1 MKLDEKD
8 LTILSRLMQDSSTT
22 MVKLSELLD
31 MPRAT
36 VQERIR
42 KMRKEG
48 VIKRFTVVA
57 DHGKL
62 GRPVKAFILVSFLPA
77 PEVSQRK
84 LAADIALLDGVQ
96 EVDLISGEWDIL
108 LKVRGASMEQIGALV
123 IDRLRAMKGV
133 GKTMTCVSFA
143 TVKEEP

>member
-22 MVKLSELLD
+22 MVKLSELLG

-42 KMRKEG
+42 KMRKGG
-48 VIKRFTVVA
+48 VIKRFTVVP

-62 GRPVKAFILVSFLPA
+62 GRLVKGFILVSFLPN
-77 PEVSQRK
+77 PDVPQRK
-84 LAADIALLDGVQ
+84 LAADIALLEGVQ

-123 IDRLRAMKGV
+123 IVRLRAMKGV
-133 GKTMTCVSFA
+133 GRTVTCVSFA

>member
-8 LTILSRLMQDSSTT
+8 LTILSQLMQDSSKTV
-22 MVKLSELLD
+22 VKLSELLGL
-31 MPRAT
+31 PRAT
-36 VQERIR
+36 IQERIR

-48 VIKRFTVVA
+48 VIKRFTVIPNHA
-57 DHGKL
+57 QL
-62 GRPVKAFILVSFLPA
+62 GRPVKAFILVSFLPN
-77 PEVSQRK
+77 PDVSQRK
-84 LAADIALLDGVQ
+84 LAAEIALLDGVQ

-133 GKTMTCVSFA
+133 GSTVTCVSFA
-143 TVKEEP
+143 TVKEEL